1 MFHVAHT
8 RTRGSVPYVAY
19 TRTRGGVPYVAYT
32 RTRGGVPYVAYTRTR
47 GGVHNDAY
55 TRTRGGVPYVAYTR
69 TRGGCEESN
78 QTHIAS
84 SMVREPIS
92 HAREVVGVKSPIR
105 RTLLHQWFVSLYHTH
120 ARWWV

>member
-1 MFHVAHT
+1 MFHVAH
-8 RTRGSVPYVAY
+8 
-19 TRTRGGVPYVAYT
+19 T

-55 TRTRGGVPYVAYTR
+55 TRTRG
-69 TRGGCEESN
+69 GGCEESN

-92 HAREVVGVKSPIR
+92 HAREVVGVKSPIWSEIVVWSSSIQIQLGLGVESGAPR
-105 RTLLHQWFVSLYHTH
+105 LSLSCFRGFIHTQADGQSLKLHVYE
-120 ARWWV
+120 

>member
-1 MFHVAHT
+1 MFHVAH
-8 RTRGSVPYVAY
+8 
-19 TRTRGGVPYVAYT
+19 T

-69 TRGGCEESN
+69 TRGGLPYVAYRRTRGGGEESN

-84 SMVREPIS
+84 SMVLEPIS
-92 HAREVVGVKSPIR
+92 HAREVVGVKSPIWSEIVVWSSSIQIQ
-105 RTLLHQWFVSLYHTH
+105 LGLGVESGAVVL
-120 ARWWV
+120 